1 MSFKYNTSFLEL
13 IDSID
18 WSKSSITPSDLVDY
32 IEALIKKEREEE
44 HKKTWDNIKE
54 IYDTT
59 DYKKHIEE
67 AIKETE
73 QRVLEEVDSLP
84 KYFMTHNEEWIK
96 IEDVNNLREKYKGV
110 E

>member
-1 MSFKYNTSFLEL
+1 MYGTDEIKDF
-13 IDSID
+13 
-18 WSKSSITPSDLVDY
+18 
-32 IEALIKKEREEE
+32 IEAL
-44 HKKTWDNIKE
+44 
-54 IYDTT
+54 
-59 DYKKHIEE
+59 
-67 AIKETE
+67 IKETE